1 MSTEENKRILRRF
14 FTEIFEQGNLA
25 AIDEI
30 FSTDWVNIDPS
41 LHPLKGRD
49 GARQLVT
56 IFRTAFLDLKGGL
69 EDMIAEGNRV
79 AGRFSFTGTHK
90 GELMG
95 IKPTGKHVT
104 LTGTG
109 FFQIEN
115 GKILKNQVNF
125 DPLGMLQQLGV
136 VPQLGTTK

>member
-1 MSTEENKRILRRF
+1 MPTEENKRILRRF
-14 FTEIFEQGNLA
+14 FTEVFEQGNLA
-25 AIDEI
+25 VIDEI
-30 FSTDWVNIDPS
+30 FSPTWVNIDPS
-41 LHPLKGRD
+41 LPPFKGLD
-49 GARQLVT
+49 GARQLVSM
-56 IFRTAFLDLKGGL
+56 FRTAFPDLKGGL
-69 EDMIAEGNRV
+69 EDTLAEGNRV

-125 DPLGMLQQLGV
+125 DALGMLQQLGV
-136 VPQLGTTK
+136 VPQIGPAK